1 MNSTEHEATLTAE
14 QRIRRAASHIPG
26 SLSVHVVG
34 ITSVLSS
41 GDTEI
46 SPDMVADYLE
56 QLGDRLRVMCDGY
69 EKDRTELGHLRR
81 DLAAFRR
88 IMGTAPEGS

>member
-14 QRIRRAASHIPG
+14 QRIRRAASRIPG
-26 SLSVHVVG
+26 GWVHVMG
-34 ITSVLSS
+34 ITSVHWT

-46 SPDMVADYLE
+46 SLDEVADYLE

-69 EKDRTELGHLRR
+69 EKDATELAHLRR